1 MPSEVVNA
9 RVWKYCFLPAF
20 FALSGYGRLLI
31 FLGQDSIRVSESG
44 ISRISRI
51 SGKLRIFGISRISG
65 ILGSSRVAA
74 ACYAIRSVGEIS
86 GVIGNEGT
94 NA

>member
-1 MPSEVVNA
+1 MPSEVVNL

-44 ISRISRI
+44 ISRIS
-51 SGKLRIFGISRISG
+51 GKLRIFGISRISG
-65 ILGSSRVAA
+65 ILGSSRAAA
-74 ACYAIRSVGEIS
+74 ACYAICSVGEIS